1 MSTPTITSSSKE
13 SSMTATLSERRA
25 TKRLSKQLSFNPGRP
40 AWKEPASPLY
50 GTIKAIIIGG
60 ISLSIVIPLLLVIST
75 SLADDEQLIAAGGF
89 VLWPTHPSFAAY
101 QAIFSGEF
109 MFRALGVSAFITAV
123 GTFLALF
130 ITITM
135 AYATSRPVM
144 LGRPVLLLVL
154 FTLLFAPGLIP
165 MFLMVKQ
172 LGLLNTVWSLILP
185 GTFAAFN
192 FVVMRSFFMNIPTEL
207 IEAARIDGASD
218 FMILRKV
225 VLPLSKAV
233 IAVVGLFYAVGF
245 WNAFFNAMIYINDQ
259 TLYPVQLVLRNYV
272 VQGGSMAEAIGVT
285 STPPPQSMQMAIVVV
300 ALLPILIVYPFLQKH
315 FTKGVITGAIKG

>member
-1 MSTPTITSSSKE
+1 MATTIH
-13 SSMTATLSERRA
+13 ERRTA
-25 TKRLSKQLSFNPGRP
+25 KRQAKGLTFNPSRP
-40 AWKEPASPLY
+40 VWKEPASPFY
-50 GTIKAIIIGG
+50 NAIKAVIIGG
-60 ISLSIVIPLLLVIST
+60 ITLSIVLPILLVVST
-75 SLADDEQLIAAGGF
+75 SIADDEQLTAAGGF
-89 VLWPTHPSFAAY
+89 GLWPTHPTHAAY

-144 LGRPVLLLVL
+144 FGRPVLLLVL

-165 MFLMVKQ
+165 MFLMVKE

-192 FVVMRSFFMNIPTEL
+192 FVVMRSFFMNIPVEL

-218 FMILRKV
+218 FMILRKI

-233 IAVVGLFYAVGF
+233 IAVVGLFYAVSF
-245 WNAFFNAMIYINDQ
+245 WNAFFNAMLYINDQ

-285 STPPPQSMQMAIVVV
+285 SAPPPQSMQMAIVVI

-315 FTKGVITGAIKG
+315 FNKGVITGAIKG

>member
-1 MSTPTITSSSKE
+1 
-13 SSMTATLSERRA
+13 MTATLPGRRA
-25 TKRLSKQLSFNPGRP
+25 TKSINKQLTFNPGRP
-40 AWKEPASPLY
+40 ARKEPASPIY
-50 GTIKAIIIGG
+50 NAIKGVVIGG
-60 ISLSIVIPLLLVIST
+60 ISLSIVIPLLLVVST
-75 SLADDEQLIAAGGF
+75 SLADDKQLIAAGGF
-89 VLWPTHPSFAAY
+89 VLWPTHPTFAAY
-101 QAIFSGEF
+101 EAIFSGEF

-135 AYATSRPVM
+135 AYATSRPV
-144 LGRPVLLLVL
+144 LFGRPVLLLVL

-192 FVVMRSFFMNIPTEL
+192 FVVMRSFFMNIPAEL

-245 WNAFFNAMIYINDQ
+245 WNAFFNAMLYINDQ
-259 TLYPVQLVLRNYV
+259 TLYPVQLILRNYV
-272 VQGGSMAEAIGVT
+272 VQGGSMADAIGVT
-285 STPPPQSMQMAIVVV
+285 STPPPQSMQMAVVVV

>member
-1 MSTPTITSSSKE
+1 M
-13 SSMTATLSERRA
+13 ATTLTKTRKATRRA
-25 TKRLSKQLSFNPGRP
+25 AGLSFDSGRP

-50 GTIKAIIIGG
+50 NSIKGIIIGG
-60 ISLSIVIPLLLVIST
+60 ITLSIIIPILLVVST
-75 SLADDEQLIAAGGF
+75 SLADDKQLIAAGGY
-89 VLWPTHPSFAAY
+89 VLWPSNPTFAAY
-101 QAIFSGEF
+101 EAIFSGEF
-109 MFRALGVSAFITAV
+109 MYRALGVSTVITAV

-130 ITITM
+130 VTITM
-135 AYATSRPVM
+135 AYATSRPV
-144 LGRPVLLLVL
+144 LFGRPVLLLVL

-172 LGLLNTVWSLILP
+172 LGLLNTLWSLILP
-185 GTFAAFN
+185 SVFAAFN
-192 FVVMRSFFMNIPTEL
+192 FVVMRSFFMNIPAEL

-245 WNAFFNAMIYINDQ
+245 WNAFFNAMLYINDQ
-259 TLYPVQLVLRNYV
+259 TLYPVQLILRNYV
-272 VQGGSMAEAIGVT
+272 VQGGSMADAIGVT
-285 STPPPQSMQMAIVVV
+285 STPPPQSMQMAVVVV